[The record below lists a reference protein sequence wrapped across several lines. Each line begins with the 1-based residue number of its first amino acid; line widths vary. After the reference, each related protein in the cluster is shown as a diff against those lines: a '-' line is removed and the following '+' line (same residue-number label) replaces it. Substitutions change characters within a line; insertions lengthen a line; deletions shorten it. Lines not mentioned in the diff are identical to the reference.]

1 MGVSHPFPAQ
11 AIDVAT
17 WVDGFSAAVPVDLLR
32 LVPDAA
38 ARTLSGGHPPGS
50 PACDADLARRFKKA
64 AVARL
69 GAYVDGYS
77 LALAGAAARADQANE
92 GIRLASLALRDA
104 CGAAMSDAMVRNLEK
119 TVVVDAPP
127 FEPAA
132 EARTRP
138 PAARGGN
145 SKKK

>member
-1 MGVSHPFPAQ
+1 M
-11 AIDVAT
+11 
-17 WVDGFSAAVPVDLLR
+17 PVDLLR

-38 ARTLSGGHPPGS
+38 ARTLSGGHPPES

-127 FEPAA
+127 EPAVGPYPIFCRVPD
-132 EARTRP
+132 EWGRSSSGGQ
-138 PAARGGN
+138 AADHN
-145 SKKK
+145 